1 MKCKKQEKTSQ
12 EVEIKEDEDLN
23 NDFFEEAPPFE
34 KNITFYQ
41 MNLSRPILKVSL
53 IFFFNFK

>member
-53 IFFFNFK
+53 IFFF